1 MCWEIRYLI
10 IPLHDYCLTH
20 HANETS
26 PKGLKKDIVLK
37 DLHVGLLT
45 T

>member
-1 MCWEIRYLI
+1 MCWEIRCLI

-26 PKGLKKDIVLK
+26 LSGLKKDIVLK